1 MACAAGLILAL
12 ASALPQ
18 DPAGAADFQCVLPEG
33 YAAFQRVPGAGAT
46 WDAAAKDGKSR
57 FQVQYFELEVPG
69 ARAELVARDLR
80 QRVWD
85 ASFGRQT
92 EYSAVPWQGVWGGLP
107 DSAGHTVRYWHDA
120 VRMAALERIGIV
132 HDRLVHFSWEGPEGG
147 LQAALTC
154 AESFR
159 VPDAWIPAPP
169 PAVDLHRGLAPGSEA
184 RAFPWQLLVRVD
196 LVAWIERG
204 VIEVNVRAEPLAD
217 DAAPPDPGSWRL
229 PAGAV
234 TLPGAA
240 GEANYRLDPQGV
252 PEALGV
258 WGIARSPQDD
268 LAACDA
274 AWLAAPDPGPGRFLP
289 PAWTLE
295 IEHAGHLI
303 VVGPDPAKPD
313 FDETTRRA
321 RTRFAAVPAG
331 RSWPFFLAGRF
342 DERLHAGTVWK
353 LRKDAKALTPDLP
366 VAALA
371 RLQGHLGGWMPGFQR
386 RASLASF
393 PGIGDR
399 VLPGLIVLDENREW
413 FAQPMDGMLGGLTR
427 RTWLA
432 RLVAASCFG
441 VELRGS
447 GSGAPVLENA
457 LAEYAAARLLDAAG
471 WQQDAAALRAWWRQA
486 EESAG
491 PLPLPLSLLPPEDVL
506 GSQRILTAGA
516 RFWQQVET
524 EWSSRAKLDE
534 VLQQA
539 VRAGRPW
546 STQDLVHALAAF
558 GADPAAIARIQ
569 SGIEGILYA
578 IPTQ

>member
-12 ASALPQ
+12 ASALIQ

-46 WDAAAKDGKSR
+46 WDAAARDAKSR

-92 EYSAVPWQGVWGGLP
+92 GYGAFAWQGVWGGLP
-107 DSAGHTVRYWHDA
+107 DSAGHTVRYTRDA
-120 VRMAALERIGIV
+120 VKMAALERIGIV

-184 RAFPWQLLVRVD
+184 RPFPWSLAVKVD
-196 LVAWIERG
+196 LAAWQERG
-204 VIEVNVRAEPLAD
+204 VIEVSVRAASVEPGGALP
-217 DAAPPDPGSWRL
+217 AAGAWRL
-229 PAGAV
+229 PDAASA
-234 TLPGAA
+234 LPGAE
-240 GEANYRLDPQGV
+240 GEARYRLDPQGG
-252 PEALGV
+252 EAGLAR

-274 AWLAAPDPGPGRFLP
+274 AWVAAPDPGPGRFLP

-295 IEHAGHLI
+295 VEHAGH
-303 VVGPDPAKPD
+303 VFVAGPDPARPV
-313 FDETTRRA
+313 FDEAAQRA

-371 RLQGHLGGWMPGFQR
+371 RLQGQLSTWMPGFQR
-386 RASLASF
+386 RASLVSF

-399 VLPGLIVLDENREW
+399 VLPGLIVLDESREW
-413 FAQPMDGMLGGLTR
+413 FAQPMDSPLGGLTR
-427 RTWLA
+427 RIWLA
-432 RLVAASCFG
+432 RMVAASCFG

-447 GSGAPVLENA
+447 GNGAPVLENA
-457 LAEYAAARLLDAAG
+457 LAEYAAARLLEGAG
-471 WQQDAAALRAWWRQA
+471 WKQDAESLRAWWSQA
-486 EESAG
+486 EAQAG

-516 RFWQQVET
+516 RFWMQLET
-524 EWSSRAKLDE
+524 AWATRAKLDA

-539 VRAGRPW
+539 VRSGRPW
-546 STQDLVHALAAF
+546 STQDLVASLAAS
-558 GADPAAIARIQ
+558 GGDAADIARIQ
-569 SGIEGILYA
+569 AGIEGILYA
-578 IPTQ
+578 IPQP